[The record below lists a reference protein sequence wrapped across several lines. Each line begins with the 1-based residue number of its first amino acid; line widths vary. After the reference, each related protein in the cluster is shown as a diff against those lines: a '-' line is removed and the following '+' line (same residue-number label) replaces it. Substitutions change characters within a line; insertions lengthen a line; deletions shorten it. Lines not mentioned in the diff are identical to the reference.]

1 VVDPVRIDSLPSL
14 AALPEPTKR
23 ALADEFDEVDV
34 PAGER
39 IVSQGDFAYELFA
52 ILEGTARVEQDGE
65 VVATLGTG
73 DLCGEIG
80 LLLTGRRTAAIVAET
95 PMRMLALFDQ
105 TFRRL
110 SNEHPE
116 FAELIRSQSR
126 GRFTRPAAV

>member
-1 VVDPVRIDSLPSL
+1 VVDPVRIDSVPSL
-14 AALPEPTKR
+14 AALPGSTKR
-23 ALADEFDEVDV
+23 ALADEFDEVEV
-34 PAGER
+34 HAGER

-52 ILEGTARVEQDGE
+52 ILEGTARVEQDGA
-65 VVATLGTG
+65 VVATLEPG

-110 SNEHPE
+110 NSEHPG

-126 GRFTRPAAV
+126 GRFKRPATV

>member
-1 VVDPVRIDSLPSL
+1 MVDPVRVESVPTL
-14 AALPEPTKR
+14 AALPPACKR

-52 ILEGTARVEQDGE
+52 ILAGTARVEQDGE

-105 TFRRL
+105 PFRRL
-110 SNEHPE
+110 TSEHPE

-126 GRFTRPAAV
+126 GRFTRPATV